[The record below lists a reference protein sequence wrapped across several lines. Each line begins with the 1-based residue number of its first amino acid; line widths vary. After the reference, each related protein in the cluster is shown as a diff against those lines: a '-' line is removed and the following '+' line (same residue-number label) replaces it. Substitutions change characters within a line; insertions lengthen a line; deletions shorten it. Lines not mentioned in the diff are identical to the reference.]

1 VLNNLTKKDRK
12 ITEKIS
18 TRKRDGKYCMHFTRN
33 RGKVVNNPAR
43 KRGGIY
49 CTA

>member
-1 VLNNLTKKDRK
+1 M
-12 ITEKIS
+12 S
-18 TRKRDGKYCMHFTRN
+18 FTRN
-33 RGKVVNNPAR
+33 RGKVVNNLAR